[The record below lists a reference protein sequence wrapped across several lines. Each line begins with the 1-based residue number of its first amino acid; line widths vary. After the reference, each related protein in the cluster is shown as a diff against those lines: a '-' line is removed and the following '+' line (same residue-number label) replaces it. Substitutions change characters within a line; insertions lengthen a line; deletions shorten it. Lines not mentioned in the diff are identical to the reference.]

1 MERYDYFEEVRKSAE
16 DYALELM
23 EHGWTG
29 DAEDLEERCWVCDA
43 VTGNASGSFFFN
55 AWKSEEAICHNFDL
69 LAGALSEFGTDSS
82 EALERGAEWC
92 DVSIRCY
99 VLPQIADSAF
109 RIARRRFENETE
121 AET

>member
-1 MERYDYFEEVRKSAE
+1 MERYDYFEEVRKSAA

-69 LAGALSEFGTDSS
+69 LAEALSEFGTDSS

-109 RIARRRFENETE
+109 RIARRRFEDETE